1 MLAGKS
7 EAKIF
12 LFENATQRPVAR
24 SRGRDL
30 RVTWGPRIGG
40 GERERREPAVE
51 TSPISGR
58 WWLS

>member
-30 RVTWGPRIGG
+30 RVTWGLGLGVESERGGSQQWRRHRSVGG
-40 GERERREPAVE
+40 G
-51 TSPISGR
+51 G
-58 WWLS
+58 

>member
-40 GERERREPAVE
+40 GERERREPTME

>member
-1 MLAGKS
+1 VKQRYS
-7 EAKIF
+7 FFK
-12 LFENATQRPVAR
+12 NATQRPVAR